1 MIAIYKRE
9 MRSYFTSPIGYV
21 YICAY
26 LFASALF
33 FKMTMLDASNLQLS
47 NNVGSYFASS
57 LMIYMFLVPILT
69 MRLFSEEKK
78 TKTDQILLT
87 SPVSISGI
95 VLGKFLAAMSV
106 YVIAMIPTVVSILFI
121 DYYAGVPFGLVLGNY
136 VGIFFLGTAFVAMG
150 CFLSAVTE
158 SQVVAAVLS
167 FTALMSLYFLDTLA
181 GNLNSTF
188 MTKIV
193 GFISVYDRFN
203 DFTSGLF
210 SLSAVVYYIS
220 ICVIF
225 LFLTVRMIEK
235 RRWS

>member
-26 LFASALF
+26 LFAMALF
-33 FKMTMLDASNLQLS
+33 FKMYMLDQGISN
-47 NNVGSYFASS
+47 VVYFFGGS
-57 LMIYMFLVPILT
+57 LIIYMFLVPILT

-87 SPVSISGI
+87 SPVSVTGI
-95 VLGKFLAAMSV
+95 VLGKFLAAFSV
-106 YVIAMIPTVVSILFI
+106 FVIGLLPTGISIGILAQYGSI
-121 DYYAGVPFGLVLGNY
+121 SVGLTIGNY
-136 VGIFFLGTAFVAMG
+136 IGILMLGMSFVALG
-150 CFLSAVTE
+150 CFLSSVTE

-167 FTALMSLYFLDTLA
+167 FTVMMCLYFLDTLA
-181 GNLNSTF
+181 SSVNSEF
-188 MTKIV
+188 VTKV
-193 GFISVYDRFN
+193 VNFISLYDRYT

-210 SLSAVVYYIS
+210 SLSSVVYYLS
-220 ICVIF
+220 VTVIF
-225 LFLTVRMIEK
+225 LILTARMIEK

>member
-1 MIAIYKRE
+1 MIAIFKRE

-26 LFASALF
+26 LFAMALF
-33 FKMTMLDASNLQLS
+33 YKMYILDTGNSNI
-47 NNVGSYFASS
+47 VYFFGGS
-57 LMIYMFLVPILT
+57 LIVYMFLVPILT

-87 SPVSISGI
+87 SPVSVTGI
-95 VLGKFLAAMSV
+95 VMGKFLAALSV
-106 YVIAMIPTVVSILFI
+106 YTVAL
-121 DYYAGVPFGLVLGNY
+121 ALTGVAVAFTAHYGTVPMGLTLGNY
-136 VGIFFLGTAFVAMG
+136 IGIFFLGMAFVAIG

-167 FTALMSLYFLDTLA
+167 FTVLMSLYFMDTLA
-181 GNLNSTF
+181 SSINSAF
-188 MTKIV
+188 LGKIIS
-193 GFISVYDRFN
+193 FISIYERYT

-210 SLSAVVYYIS
+210 SLSSIVYYIS
-220 ICVIF
+220 IAVVF
-225 LFLTVRMIEK
+225 VFLTIRIIEK

>member
-26 LFASALF
+26 LFAMALF
-33 FKMTMLDASNLQLS
+33 LKMYMVDNGMSN
-47 NNVGSYFASS
+47 VVYYFGGS
-57 LMIYMFLVPILT
+57 LIIYMFLVPILT

-87 SPVSISGI
+87 SPVSVTGI
-95 VLGKFLAAMSV
+95 VMGKFLAAFSV
-106 YVIAMIPTVVSILFI
+106 FAIALLPTVISLLFVAHYGTVSVALT
-121 DYYAGVPFGLVLGNY
+121 VGNY
-136 VGIFFLGTAFVAMG
+136 VGILLLGLSFVSIG

-167 FTALMSLYFLDTLA
+167 FTVLMSLYFLDTLA
-181 GNLNSTF
+181 GNINSVIV
-188 MTKIV
+188 TKIV
-193 GFISVYDRFN
+193 DFISVYERYT

-210 SLSAVVYYIS
+210 SLSSVVYYLS
-220 ICVIF
+220 VSAIF
-225 LFLTVRMIEK
+225 VFLTIRVIEK

>member
-26 LFASALF
+26 LFAMALF
-33 FKMTMLDASNLQLS
+33 FKMYMLDQGISN
-47 NNVGSYFASS
+47 VVYFFGGS
-57 LMIYMFLVPILT
+57 LIIYMFLVPILT

-87 SPVSISGI
+87 SPVSVTGI
-95 VLGKFLAAMSV
+95 VLGKFLAAFSV
-106 YVIAMIPTVVSILFI
+106 FVIGLLPTGISIGILAQYGSI
-121 DYYAGVPFGLVLGNY
+121 SVGLTIGNY
-136 VGIFFLGTAFVAMG
+136 IGILMLGMSFVALG
-150 CFLSAVTE
+150 CFLSSVTE

-167 FTALMSLYFLDTLA
+167 FTVMMCLYFLDTLA
-181 GNLNSTF
+181 SSVNSEF
-188 MTKIV
+188 VAKV
-193 GFISVYDRFN
+193 VNFISLYDRYT

-210 SLSAVVYYIS
+210 SLSSVVYYLS
-220 ICVIF
+220 VTVIF
-225 LFLTVRMIEK
+225 LFLTARMIEK